1 MKNITKKQKIALI
14 IIAIIMIAGLVVTL
28 TIGFN
33 FELKLQETKRI
44 ELYLQKSF
52 EILDI
57 KNITN
62 EVMPDT
68 EVIIQKVEVFE
79 DSVSII
85 AKDITEEQKQQ
96 LIEKVN
102 EKYQTEISAD
112 SIEIVTVPNTRGRD
126 LIKPYIVTF
135 AISTVLILVY
145 IAIKYRKLG
154 NSKVIIEVVLEVL
167 LLIVLAQVW
176 LFDIIAITRY
186 PIGRLT
192 MPMVIAV
199 YIFTVLA
206 VTTKLE
212 KMLKDKNEENNK
224 KSKKA

>member
-14 IIAIIMIAGLVVTL
+14 ILAVVVIAGLVVTF
-28 TIGFN
+28 TVGFN
-33 FELKLQETKRI
+33 FELKMQDAKKV

-52 EILDI
+52 EISDI

-62 EVMPDT
+62 EVMLDQD
-68 EVIIQKVEVFE
+68 VMIQKVEVFE
-79 DSVSII
+79 DSVSIV

-112 SIEIVTVPNTRGRD
+112 SIEIVNIPNTRGRD
-126 LIKPYIVTF
+126 LIKPYIIPF
-135 AISTVLILVY
+135 AISSVLILTY
-145 IAIKYRKLG
+145 MAIKYRKLG
-154 NSKVIIEVVLEVL
+154 SLKTALKVVVTIIVSQAL
-167 LLIVLAQVW
+167 LFSL
-176 LFDIIAITRY
+176 IAITRY

-192 MPMVIAV
+192 IPMVIAV
-199 YIFTVLA
+199 YLFTLLVI
-206 VTTKLE
+206 TTKLE
-212 KMLKDKNEENNK
+212 KQLKSKNEENNK

>member
-1 MKNITKKQKIALI
+1 MKNITKKQKIVLMIFAL
-14 IIAIIMIAGLVVTL
+14 IMIAGLVVTL
-28 TIGFN
+28 TVGFN
-33 FELKLQETKRI
+33 FELKMQDTKKI

-52 EILDI
+52 EISDI

-62 EVMPDT
+62 EVMPDE

-102 EKYQTEISAD
+102 EKYETEISAD
-112 SIEIVTVPNTRGRD
+112 SIEIVTIPNTRGRD
-126 LIKPYIVTF
+126 LIKPYIIPF
-135 AISTVLILVY
+135 AISTVLILAY

-154 NSKVIIEVVLEVL
+154 SLKTVLKVVITIIVSQAL
-167 LLIVLAQVW
+167 LFSL
-176 LFDIIAITRY
+176 IAITRY

-192 MPMVIAV
+192 MPMVITV
-199 YIFTVLA
+199 YIITLLVI
-206 VTTKLE
+206 TTKLE
-212 KMLKDKNEENNK
+212 KQLKNKNEEDNK

>member
-14 IIAIIMIAGLVVTL
+14 IIALIMIVGLVVTL
-28 TIGFN
+28 TVGFN
-33 FELKLQETKRI
+33 FELKMQDTKKV

-52 EILDI
+52 EISDI

-62 EVMPDT
+62 EVMPDE

-85 AKDITEEQKQQ
+85 AKEITEEQKQQ

-126 LIKPYIVTF
+126 LIKPYILPF
-135 AISTVLILVY
+135 AISSVLILAY
-145 IAIKYRKLG
+145 MGIKYIKLG
-154 NSKVIIEVVLEVL
+154 SLKTVLKVTLIIVVSQAL
-167 LLIVLAQVW
+167 LFSV
-176 LFDIIAITRY
+176 IAITRY

-192 MPMVIAV
+192 IPMVITV
-199 YIFTVLA
+199 YLFTLLVI
-206 VTTKLE
+206 TTKLE
-212 KMLKDKNEENNK
+212 KHLKDKKEQENK

>member
-1 MKNITKKQKIALI
+1 MKNIKKKKKIVLI
-14 IIAIIMIAGLVVTL
+14 IFAVIMIAGLVVTV
-28 TIGFN
+28 TVGFN
-33 FELKLQETKRI
+33 FELKMQDTKKI

-52 EILDI
+52 EISDI

-62 EVMPDT
+62 EVMPDE

-102 EKYQTEISAD
+102 EKYETEISAD
-112 SIEIVTVPNTRGRD
+112 SVEIVTIPNTRGRD
-126 LIKPYIVTF
+126 LIKPYIIPF
-135 AISTVLILVY
+135 AISTVLILAY

-154 NSKVIIEVVLEVL
+154 SSKVIIEVVLEVL
-167 LLIVLAQVW
+167 ILIVLAQVW

-192 MPMVIAV
+192 MPMAIAV
-199 YIFTVLA
+199 YIFTLLA

-212 KMLKDKNEENNK
+212 KLLKDKKEENNK

>member
-14 IIAIIMIAGLVVTL
+14 IFAIIIIVGLVVTF
-28 TIGFN
+28 TVGFN
-33 FELKLQETKRI
+33 FELKMQETKKV
-44 ELYLQKSF
+44 ELYVQNSF
-52 EILDI
+52 EISDI
-57 KNITN
+57 KNIVN
-62 EVMPDT
+62 EVMPDQ

-112 SIEIVTVPNTRGRD
+112 SIEIVTIPNTRGRD
-126 LIKPYIVTF
+126 LIKPYIVPF
-135 AISTVLILVY
+135 AISSVLILAY
-145 IAIKYRKLG
+145 MAIKYRKLG
-154 NSKVIIEVVLEVL
+154 SLKTVLKVITTIIVSQAL
-167 LLIVLAQVW
+167 LFSL
-176 LFDIIAITRY
+176 IAITRY

-192 MPMVIAV
+192 IPMVITL
-199 YIFTVLA
+199 YLFTLLVI
-206 VTTKLE
+206 TTKLE
-212 KMLKDKNEENNK
+212 TQLKNKNEENNK

>member
-14 IIAIIMIAGLVVTL
+14 IIALIMIAGLVVTL
-28 TIGFN
+28 TVGFN
-33 FELKLQETKRI
+33 FELKMQETKKI

-52 EILDI
+52 EISDI

-62 EVMPDT
+62 EVMPDE

-85 AKDITEEQKQQ
+85 AKEITEEQKQQ

-126 LIKPYIVTF
+126 LIKPYILPF
-135 AISTVLILVY
+135 AISSVLILAY
-145 IAIKYRKLG
+145 MGIKYIKLG
-154 NSKVIIEVVLEVL
+154 SLKTVLKVTLIIVVSQAL
-167 LLIVLAQVW
+167 LFSV
-176 LFDIIAITRY
+176 IAITRY

-192 MPMVIAV
+192 IPMVITV
-199 YIFTVLA
+199 YLFTLLVI
-206 VTTKLE
+206 TTKLE
-212 KMLKDKNEENNK
+212 KQLKNKNDEDNK
-224 KSKKA
+224 KSKKV

>member
-14 IIAIIMIAGLVVTL
+14 IFAVIMIAGLVVTF
-28 TIGFN
+28 TVGFN
-33 FELKLQETKRI
+33 FELKMQETKKI

-52 EILDI
+52 EISDI
-57 KNITN
+57 KNMTN
-62 EVMPDT
+62 EVMPEQ

-102 EKYQTEISAD
+102 GKYQTELSAD
-112 SIEIVTVPNTRGRD
+112 SIEIVTIADTNERD
-126 LIKPYIVTF
+126 LIKPYIVPF
-135 AISTVLILVY
+135 AISSALILVY
-145 IAIKYRKLG
+145 MAIKYRKIGSLKTII
-154 NSKVIIEVVLEVL
+154 KVILTI
-167 LLIVLAQVW
+167 IVSQSS
-176 LFDIIAITRY
+176 LFSLIAITRF

-192 MPMVIAV
+192 IPMIITVYVFTLLVI
-199 YIFTVLA
+199 
-206 VTTKLE
+206 TTKLE
-212 KMLKDKNEENNK
+212 KQLQNKNKENNK